1 MSYVSIV
8 KEGRGRETVKT
19 REKGNL
25 ENQDT
30 DSGKEDD
37 KNIKQRILKQF
48 LKAYKCLTYT

>member
-1 MSYVSIV
+1 M
-8 KEGRGRETVKT
+8 EGRGRETVKT

-37 KNIKQRILKQF
+37 KKQGILKQF
-48 LKAYKCLTYT
+48 LKACKCLTYT